1 MGMTAALK
9 ARSVVENVR
18 TCLAIEMLVA
28 SQALDLRL
36 PVRAAPRV
44 AEAHRRLRAVVPHLD
59 EDRELHRDI
68 ASVCRLLDDGVLD
81 L

>member
-18 TCLAIEMLVA
+18 TCLAIELLVA
-28 SQALDLRL
+28 AQAVDLRR
-36 PVRAAPRV
+36 PVRPAPRV
-44 AEAHRRLRAVVPHLD
+44 DEAHRRLREVVPHLD

-68 ASVCRLLDDGVLD
+68 AAVCRLVDEGGLD